1 MTVENTHGNNRNT
14 IKYLGH
20 AAGLGVLGIE
30 GLGHYY
36 FNNKTTVPKA
46 LLRAGLANM
55 ATVGVLTPI
64 ERRLYRSANSHV
76 DKIKVKEASIMY
88 PRQTPRKYGCTAFKD
103 FVKTASDI
111 MGPSAQLVPQNIA
124 YNAFEFYADLPE
136 KIASILVLGLY
147 DQMMPGMNKVAME
160 MVAANI
166 IAREKQAS
174 LATGAKT
181 LGKGLAGAAG
191 KAFEP
196 ALTAGSIYSN
206 TKSRI
211 DNDRP
216 INQQGPSRRN

>member
-1 MTVENTHGNNRNT
+1 MTVENTHRSNRD
-14 IKYLGH
+14 IIRYVGH
-20 AAGLGVLGIE
+20 AAGLGVLGAE

-36 FNNKTTVPKA
+36 FKNKTTIPKA
-46 LLRAGLANM
+46 LLRAGLANI

-64 ERRLYRSANSHV
+64 ERRLYRAANSHAE
-76 DKIKVKEASIMY
+76 KLKVKEASIMY
-88 PRQTPRKYGCTAFKD
+88 PRQTPRKYGNTLFKD
-103 FVKTASDI
+103 FVKTAAEI
-111 MGPSAQLVPQNIA
+111 MGPSAHLVPQDLA
-124 YNAFEFYADLPE
+124 YTAFELYHDMPE
-136 KIASILVLGLY
+136 KIAAALTLGLH
-147 DQMMPGMNKVAME
+147 DRMMPGMNKVAME

-191 KAFEP
+191 KALEP

-206 TKSRI
+206 TKSRL